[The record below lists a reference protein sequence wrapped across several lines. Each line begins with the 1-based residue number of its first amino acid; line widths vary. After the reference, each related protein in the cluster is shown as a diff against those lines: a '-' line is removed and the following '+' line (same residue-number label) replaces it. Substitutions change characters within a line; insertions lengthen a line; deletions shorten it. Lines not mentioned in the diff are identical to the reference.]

1 MTDNPVPLMP
11 ILKSPGSSAAAGPVS
26 RSVLLAALI
35 PGVGR
40 ALNNVYDEVQDPV
53 LTWLMPSYPRVVNDV
68 KDRVRGLRGGRA
80 ML

>member
-1 MTDNPVPLMP
+1 MP
-11 ILKSPGSSAAAGPVS
+11 ILESPGSSAAAGPVS

-35 PGVGR
+35 PGMGR
-40 ALNNVYDEVQDPV
+40 ALTVYDECGDPV
-53 LTWLMPSYPRVVNDV
+53 LTSLMPSYPRVVNDV